1 MRGFP
6 SGPSDPKR
14 ITIIL
19 DYQNTHSPQKR
30 RPYLDS
36 LVIIDLILWVVTVT
50 QEKGKQDMQNGFGLV
65 KSSFFASWIFSP
77 RFRPL
82 HTCAPDLFF
91 SRRSWLDLFSCTLLD
106 VVSRSPIF
114 FPSPL
119 DTVKFRGIRRKE
131 MGGGRTTIRYLK
143 TLHAFDMSTHVCT

>member
-91 SRRSWLDLFSCTLLD
+91 SRRSWLDLFSFLHAPWCRISVANLL
-106 VVSRSPIF
+106 F
-114 FPSPL
+114 PL
-119 DTVKFRGIRRKE
+119 DTVKFRGIRRRHCTRLIWAHTRACSRR
-131 MGGGRTTIRYLK
+131 GYL
-143 TLHAFDMSTHVCT
+143 